1 MYKKLKNS
9 PFATLRHKKEKGNG
23 FFRLLIYTVFI
34 CIFYLSFSLCSAARA
49 FSVCEKTFAATF
61 RENGGYARIITEDTP
76 FYSDASGK
84 TLLFYLPYTYYVK
97 VLEEGAFYTHV
108 ECYGTGGAAAIDGF
122 VPSDMLYYDGLCVK
136 NPYAEIKLTTLSSAV
151 LYSDS
156 SLTTALQYVF
166 SGRTLNYY
174 GALPLGENSFI
185 YFVGYNDRLGY
196 VKESDVMPFTLENHP
211 NELTFIPKE
220 EPEPAP
226 SSDDKQ
232 DESNSKQP
240 TFALRVLIIASLL
253 FAGITALFVAFR
265 KKPEKHAAAGYYD
278 ENDYE

>member
-1 MYKKLKNS
+1 MYKKLKSS
-9 PFATLRHKKEKGNG
+9 PFATIFYKKRKGNG
-23 FFRLLIYTVFI
+23 IFRSLTFIILIFISAFI
-34 CIFYLSFSLCSAARA
+34 CTVVSAAHSFS
-49 FSVCEKTFAATF
+49 VGEKVFAATY

-122 VPSDMLYYDGLCVK
+122 VPSDMLYYDGLSVK
-136 NPYAEIKLTTLSSAV
+136 NPYAEVKLTTLSSAV

-156 SLTTALQYVF
+156 SLNTALQYIF

-196 VKESDVMPFTLENHP
+196 IKEADVMPFTIENHQ

-220 EPEPAP
+220 EPNPPE
-226 SSDDKQ
+226 SSDSEKNN
-232 DESNSKQP
+232 NSEKP
-240 TFALRVLIIASLL
+240 VFGLRILIIASLL

-265 KKPEKHAAAGYYD
+265 KKPEKHAAVGYYD